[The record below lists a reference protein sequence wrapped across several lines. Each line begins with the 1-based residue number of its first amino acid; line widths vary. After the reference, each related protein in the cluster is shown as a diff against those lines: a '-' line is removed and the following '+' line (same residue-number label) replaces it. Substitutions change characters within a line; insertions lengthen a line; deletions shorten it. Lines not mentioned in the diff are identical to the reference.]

1 MGQFRYIVYQNEFHE
16 IKQEEIV
23 IKKVKM
29 AFDELQDALDYIEKQ
44 DNPGDYEII
53 QA

>member
-23 IKKVKM
+23 IKKVKV
-29 AFDELQDALDYIEKQ
+29 AFDVLQDALDYIENQ